1 MVYTLKSNSK
11 KYVLKSI
18 LVFLLACF
26 CTGMVWASGY
36 EFDGVG
42 VSQVIKGGAVCA
54 DEGDWSHVYWNP
66 AGLAG
71 APGQAGLEARPGKMN
86 VKDGNSI
93 KVAGSDGVFSKKHQ
107 DSSFIL
113 GSGGAVIPLSGKD
126 TLAFGFFTPLMNSV
140 DFEDDK
146 SLNPLYNKI
155 DTKSFAGLVV
165 VNVSHARKINDRF
178 SIGYG
183 INALNGILDGET
195 KLGVNFLGD
204 LKTKISGTGLGFEGV
219 AGVKYDFSEKWT
231 AAAVFRTGSRVKI
244 EGDSKAYLNGVLA
257 EKSDMTFKV
266 KQPPTSSIGA
276 VYRPDKTLKISAD
289 FSQTWWNG
297 FSNKITVKNQGT
309 YLVSQPNSFD
319 WSTSVK
325 FRLGIEKAVNETLS
339 WLGGYAFDTP
349 AIDKNSIDFSN
360 AVDVPMHRFSAG
372 LKKKFSSWDLS
383 AGILYGKGTRK
394 ESGAEYALEGW
405 FASLGANYRF

>member
-1 MVYTLKSNSK
+1 MVYTPKSNSK
-11 KYVLKSI
+11 KYVLESI

-26 CTGMVWASGY
+26 FTNMVWSSGY

-42 VSQVIKGGAVCA
+42 VSQVLKGGAVCA

-71 APGQAGLEARPGKMN
+71 APKQAGIEARPGKMN

-113 GSGGAVIPLSGKD
+113 GSGGAVIPLGEKD

-165 VNVSHARKINDRF
+165 VNMSHARKINNRL

-183 INALNGILDGET
+183 INALNGILNGET
-195 KLGVNFLGD
+195 KLGVNAFPPFIPVGYD

-219 AGVKYDFSEKWT
+219 AGVKYDFSEKWS

-276 VYRPDKTLKISAD
+276 MYRPEKTLKISAD

-297 FSNKITVKNQGT
+297 FSNKITVKNQGAH
-309 YLVSQPNSFD
+309 LVSQPNIL
-319 WSTSVK
+319 TGA
-325 FRLGIEKAVNETLS
+325 LLLS
-339 WLGGYAFDTP
+339 SGW
-349 AIDKNSIDFSN
+349 
-360 AVDVPMHRFSAG
+360 V
-372 LKKKFSSWDLS
+372 LK
-383 AGILYGKGTRK
+383 RQ
-394 ESGAEYALEGW
+394 
-405 FASLGANYRF
+405 